1 MLAAEDQAI
10 DRTVERAAN
19 EDAAGAPVESDQ
31 VATAELGLAE
41 VLYRGDQPVPDTRDV
56 GRLTADGDRTLDHF
70 GVEIEAKDRL
80 GDRWTTRIAVGS
92 SQSASRPATSQPG
105 GSGPAGSRSRPL
117 AWSSHPLHALPERSS
132 RRPRRAGPAHDRD
145 PEARAL
151 CHERM
156 IPPFR
161 TSFVDSGKTLSPSAG
176 TVGRFVSSDH
186 VLDGRRL
193 TADAERLPRPRSRS
207 PRRRGRR
214 PRHRLARCRCG
225 GVGRRIGVD
234 LAVAWSFV
242 CAAVLTLERSR
253 WRRSRSLFVGSGF
266 ALLAA
271 DLEWSR
277 SDAFWT
283 LGLLLEGVWVAV
295 LAHFLLTFP
304 AGRAWSR
311 PAATVVAGGYAVA
324 LGGQLARVL
333 VEPDGRDVLGI
344 RASARLADAV
354 GRAEGIAAAV
364 VFVAVAGL
372 VVQRLRFMPPS
383 TRRFQASVLAGA
395 GLAAG
400 AGALVALLVAVR
412 GDPPSNLETI
422 ARASAL
428 LVPSGLALGLALT
441 RLRRSDASE
450 LVVELRTEGAASL
463 RDRLARALGDPSLE
477 LAYRLDD
484 GRYVDSSGAPTRLPA
499 TPERAV
505 TPLTARGTEVAVLV
519 HDPSLLDEAALVE
532 SVRATAGLVLENER
546 LAAEVRA
553 RLAEVRA
560 SRSRIVAAADAERGR
575 IERDLHDGAQQR
587 LVTLSIALGLA
598 ASRDD
603 ASCGR
608 SLAGAG
614 RDRRGDRRAARARA
628 RDPSDAA
635 PGRGPRRCGRRG
647 SHEGRRSQSR
657 STRASSSGCRT
668 PSSSLRTS
676 SSRKR

>member
-1 MLAAEDQAI
+1 M
-10 DRTVERAAN
+10 
-19 EDAAGAPVESDQ
+19 AAG
-31 VATAELGLAE
+31 LGIGWL
-41 VLYRGDQPVPDTRDV
+41 
-56 GRLTADGDRTLDHF
+56 
-70 GVEIEAKDRL
+70 GV
-80 GDRWTTRIAVGS
+80 
-92 SQSASRPATSQPG
+92 
-105 GSGPAGSRSRPL
+105 
-117 AWSSHPLHALPERSS
+117 
-132 RRPRRAGPAHDRD
+132 
-145 PEARAL
+145 
-151 CHERM
+151 
-156 IPPFR
+156 
-161 TSFVDSGKTLSPSAG
+161 
-176 TVGRFVSSDH
+176 
-186 VLDGRRL
+186 
-193 TADAERLPRPRSRS
+193 DAEAS
-207 PRRRGRR
+207 G
-214 PRHRLARCRCG
+214 A
-225 GVGRRIGVD
+225 RIGVD

-603 ASCGR
+603 ASADALSRAQDEIDAAIAELRELARGIHPTLLRDEGLAAAVDAVARRTPLPVSVDARVVERLPDAVELAAYFLVSEALTNIVRHAEASRATVRLGCDGHTLR
-608 SLAGAG
+608 VEVSDDGVGGARIAAGSGLAGL
-614 RDRRGDRRAARARA
+614 RDRVEALDGDLAVESPVGGGTAVRAEI
-628 RDPSDAA
+628 P
-635 PGRGPRRCGRRG
+635 CG
-647 SHEGRRSQSR
+647 S
-657 STRASSSGCRT
+657 
-668 PSSSLRTS
+668 
-676 SSRKR
+676 